1 MISLLGANI
10 TTGYVPCSCAP
21 PATVGCRVVAD
32 VDHLC
37 ADPSK
42 AVKQLGWEP
51 KIGFDELI
59 TMMVESDLALL
70 GRSGTYDDDPFGPD
84 TW

>member
-1 MISLLGANI
+1 MRPGSRA
-10 TTGYVPCSCAP
+10 
-21 PATVGCRVVAD
+21 
-32 VDHLC
+32 
-37 ADPSK
+37 ADPSQ

-51 KIGFDELI
+51 KVGFDELI

-70 GRSGTYDDDPFGPD
+70 GRSGAYDDDPFGPD